1 MSPLQLLQAPGSA
14 GRALLLARASPWVVV
29 AMREDRPAVW
39 PWAPQ
44 AVVNFCCRWAEAGPV
59 ACPGIRGNR
68 REDSPRGTGRW
79 PQTATAHKGSRKSVP
94 ARVYAFWHC
103 VQSRCLKLPASIHP
117 VTHPSGH
124 HKTRVIMYQRIYRAW
139 VQVILRSGINQDL
152 RRFAGRCRGL
162 KSCIIAAHLRVSI
175 ELAKVAELVDALDLG
190 SCGATRESSSLSF
203 RTKLKPP
210 GEPRAQITGAPA

>member
-29 AMREDRPAVW
+29 AMREDQPAVW

-44 AVVNFCCRWAEAGPV
+44 AVVNFCCRWAEVGPV
-59 ACPGIRGNR
+59 ACPGIWGNH

-79 PQTATAHKGSRKSVP
+79 PQPATAHKGSRKSVP

-117 VTHPSGH
+117 VPHPSDH

-139 VQVILRSGINQDL
+139 VQVNPPQRDKPGPSSICRSLQGVEIVYNRRSPEGVYRISESGGIG
-152 RRFAGRCRGL
+152 RRAG
-162 KSCIIAAHLRVSI
+162 
-175 ELAKVAELVDALDLG
+175 
-190 SCGATRESSSLSF
+190 F
-203 RTKLKPP
+203 RFLWGNP
-210 GEPRAQITGAPA
+210 